1 MPASFLWPLR
11 PILDMSSPDYNRIED
26 ARLEYGDT
34 DQFTC
39 PRCFK
44 MISASRPP
52 VFNSDNCSCV
62 EVAAYNGAM
71 QRTHPS
77 PYEQTPWYEYEYE
90 YQLQAPPHMY
100 PYQPESYASSN
111 HSAPSPEG
119 VENALPNMAISNDFL
134 PLCPEAGLN
143 EAQHRRTSSFTTD
156 MSYQMRRFLVE
167 QESHQPARA
176 RAPTPP
182 SPSAPASPSG
192 FLAQETHILS
202 TRPQGKGKGSG
213 ASMKSRQSSGS
224 GDMSYTGYGADAFT
238 ATGAWACEH
247 GDAYQYQYQEN
258 QNHYAM
264 TLSGLSGLVIDE

>member
-1 MPASFLWPLR
+1 
-11 PILDMSSPDYNRIED
+11 MSSPDYNRVED
-26 ARLEYGDT
+26 TRLEYGDT

-39 PRCFK
+39 PQCFK

-52 VFNSDNCSCV
+52 VFNSDYCSCGGA
-62 EVAAYNGAM
+62 AAYNGAM
-71 QRTHPS
+71 QRSHPS
-77 PYEQTPWYEYEYE
+77 PYEQTPWYE

-100 PYQPESYASSN
+100 PYQAASYASSN

-119 VENALPNMAISNDFL
+119 VENAVPNMTISNDFL

-167 QESHQPARA
+167 QEPHHPA

-182 SPSAPASPSG
+182 TASK

-202 TRPQGKGKGSG
+202 TKPQRKGQGSRE
-213 ASMKSRQSSGS
+213 SMKSRQSSGS

-247 GDAYQYQYQEN
+247 GDVDMYQED
-258 QNHYAM
+258 QYAM
-264 TLSGLSGLVIDE
+264 TLSGLSGLVIDG

>member
-1 MPASFLWPLR
+1 MLFDTYDYSFLWPLR
-11 PILDMSSPDYNRIED
+11 PIPNMSSPEYNFIED
-26 ARLEYGDT
+26 TCLEYGDT

-62 EVAAYNGAM
+62 EAAAYNGAM

-77 PYEQTPWYEYEYE
+77 PYEQTPWHEYE
-90 YQLQAPPHMY
+90 YQLQASPHMY

-119 VENALPNMAISNDFL
+119 VENALPNMTISNEFL

-167 QESHQPARA
+167 QESHHPA

-182 SPSAPASPSG
+182 SPSR

-202 TRPQGKGKGSG
+202 TRPQGKGRGSRE
-213 ASMKSRQSSGS
+213 STKSRQSSGS

-247 GDAYQYQYQEN
+247 GDAYQEN
-258 QNHYAM
+258 QNHYSM
-264 TLSGLSGLVIDE
+264 TLSGLSGLVIVDE